1 MVFKN
6 SFLLCVIK
14 SEYEVTELN
23 ALVILGIDIL
33 ANNIGIVFYTGI
45 QTIHPMPAAL
55 TAPRHALVEKK
66 KKKKNI

>member
-1 MVFKN
+1 M
-6 SFLLCVIK
+6 IK

-23 ALVILGIDIL
+23 VLVILGIDIL

-55 TAPRHALVEKK
+55 TAPRHVLVEKK
-66 KKKKNI
+66 N